1 MSIIYKYTRN
11 KIKITTTNMPD
22 IIILSG
28 YRSDWLEIKR
38 IEQASEDLGYSHQIY
53 SVEDAGWSLL
63 KPIKNYKKDS
73 VIINRLGLMSQVNF
87 IQPMLTF
94 NGYELFNNPSV
105 TNICDN
111 KALTNACFEATK
123 IQTTPTIWIPITNYP
138 RLRVK
143 NIRKSILN
151 KIEIQFDYPVVIKP
165 TGGGRGWKVTFLKTQ
180 KELDEYLYN
189 DMRILANPWGLYVQE
204 YKSHIADI
212 RVVVGKKKGSP
223 LEIFAALFRIPLREH
238 IVANT
243 SQGNPSVKF
252 EITDR
257 IKSLAFKMCQSVLDG
272 ATLLDNIKD
281 RGILLGIDIIVNSDD
296 MELKNKIRSYANQL
310 KNSKEFKLT
319 HMKKQF
325 KVDFEA
331 KDKKFHSDMDRYMNL
346 DVYHE
351 LRSVLIEGTS
361 KAELFASEANA
372 TIDFGDLTHV
382 FSEGKVAR
390 GIVECA
396 VSNIF

>member
-1 MSIIYKYTRN
+1 
-11 KIKITTTNMPD
+11 MPD

-38 IEQASEDLGYSHQIY
+38 IKQASEELGYSHQIF
-53 SVEDAGWSLL
+53 SVEDTDWPLL
-63 KPIKNYKKDS
+63 NPIKDYKKDS

-87 IQPMLTF
+87 IQPMIAF
-94 NGYELFNNPSV
+94 NGYELFNNLSV

-111 KALTNACFEATK
+111 KALTTACFEAVN
-123 IQTTPTIWIPITNYP
+123 IQSTPTTWVPITNYP
-138 RLRVK
+138 RLRVPQ
-143 NIRKSILN
+143 IRESIIN
-151 KIEIQFDYPVVIKP
+151 TIESKFDYPIVIKP
-165 TGGGRGWKVTFLKTQ
+165 TGGGRGWRVTFLKSRE
-180 KELDEYLYN
+180 ELDQYLY
-189 DMRILANPWGLYVQE
+189 DDKRILANPWGLYVQD

-223 LEIFAALFRIPLREH
+223 LEIFASLFRIPMREY

-252 EITDR
+252 QITDR
-257 IKSLAFKMCQSVLDG
+257 IKEFSFKMCQSVLDG
-272 ATLLDNIKD
+272 ATKLDGIKD
-281 RGILLGIDIIVNSDD
+281 RGILLGIDILVNSNDL
-296 MELKNKIRSYANQL
+296 ELKKKIRALGNKL
-310 KNSKEFKLT
+310 KNSEEFKLT

-325 KVDFEA
+325 KTNFDA
-331 KDKKFHSDMDRYMNL
+331 KDKKFHSDMAKYMNL

-351 LRSVLIEGTS
+351 IKELLLKGTS

-382 FSEGKVAR
+382 FSDGKVAR

-396 VSNIF
+396 VSNLK

>member
-1 MSIIYKYTRN
+1 
-11 KIKITTTNMPD
+11 MPN

-38 IEQASEDLGYSHQIY
+38 IEQASEALGYNCQIF
-53 SVEDAGWSLL
+53 SVEDAGFPLI
-63 KPIKNYKKDS
+63 KPIKDYKEES
-73 VIINRLGLMSQVNF
+73 VIINRLGLMSQVAF
-87 IQPMLTF
+87 IQPMLSF
-94 NGYELFNNPSV
+94 NGYELFNTPSV

-111 KALTNACFEATK
+111 KALTTACFEAAG
-123 IQTTPTIWIPITNYP
+123 IQATPTIWIPITNHP

-143 NIRKSILN
+143 EIRNSVLDT
-151 KIEIQFDYPVVIKP
+151 IERQFDYPVVIKP
-165 TGGGRGWKVTFLKTQ
+165 TGGGRGWKVTFLKTRE
-180 KELDEYLYN
+180 ELDQYLY
-189 DMRILANPWGLYVQE
+189 DDKRILANPWGLYVQK

-212 RVVVGKKKGSP
+212 RVVVGKKKGKP
-223 LEIFAALFRIPLREH
+223 MEIFAALFRIPLREH

-252 EITDR
+252 AITDR
-257 IKSLAFKMCQSVLDG
+257 IKNLAFKMCQSVLDG
-272 ATLLDNIKD
+272 ATALDNIKD
-281 RGILLGIDIIVNSDD
+281 RGILLGVDIIVHSDD
-296 MELKNKIRSYANQL
+296 EELKKNIRKLGNQL
-310 KNSKEFKLT
+310 KSSEEFKIT

-331 KDKKFHSDMDRYMNL
+331 KDKKFQEDMDRYMNL
-346 DVYHE
+346 DVYNE
-351 LRSVLIEGTS
+351 IQKLLIEGTS

-382 FSEGKVAR
+382 FSEGKVAK

-396 VSNIF
+396 VSNII

>member
-1 MSIIYKYTRN
+1 
-11 KIKITTTNMPD
+11 MPN

-38 IEQASEDLGYSHQIY
+38 IEQASEYLGYSHQIF
-53 SVEDAGWSLL
+53 SVEDVGWSLL
-63 KPIKNYKKDS
+63 KPIKDYKKDS
-73 VIINRLGLMSQVNF
+73 VIINRLGLMSQVNY

-111 KALTNACFEATK
+111 KSLTTVCFEAAK
-123 IQTTPTIWIPITNYP
+123 IQSTPTIWIPITNHP

-143 NIRKSILN
+143 EIRKSILN
-151 KIEIQFDYPVVIKP
+151 TIESQFDYPVVIKP
-165 TGGGRGWKVTFLKTQ
+165 TGGGRGWRVTFLKNRE
-180 KELDEYLYN
+180 ELDQYLY
-189 DMRILANPWGLYVQE
+189 DDKRILANPWGLYVQQ

-223 LEIFAALFRIPLREH
+223 LEIFAALFRIPLKEH

-252 EITDR
+252 EISDR
-257 IKSLAFKMCQSVLDG
+257 IKSLSFEMCQSVLDG
-272 ATLLDNIKD
+272 ANKLDGIKD

-296 MELKNKIRSYANQL
+296 IDLRNIVRDLGIQL
-310 KNSKEFKLT
+310 KNSEEFKLT
-319 HMKKQF
+319 HKKKQF
-325 KVDFEA
+325 KIDFEA
-331 KDKKFHSDMDRYMNL
+331 KDEKFHSDMAKYMNL
-346 DVYHE
+346 DIYHE
-351 LRSVLIEGTS
+351 LRKLLTDGAS

-396 VSNIF
+396 VSNII

>member
-1 MSIIYKYTRN
+1 
-11 KIKITTTNMPD
+11 MPD

-38 IEQASEDLGYSHQIY
+38 IEQASEALGYSHQIF

-63 KPIKNYKKDS
+63 KPIKDYKKDS
-73 VIINRLGLMSQVNF
+73 VIINRLGLMSQVNY
-87 IQPMLTF
+87 IQPMLSF
-94 NGYELFNNPSV
+94 NGYDLFNNPSV
-105 TNICDN
+105 TTICDN
-111 KALTNACFEATK
+111 KTLTTACFEAAK
-123 IQTTPTIWIPITNYP
+123 IQTTPTIWIPITNHP

-143 NIRKSILN
+143 TIRKSMVN
-151 KIEIQFDYPVVIKP
+151 NIESRFDYPVVIKP
-165 TGGGRGWKVTFLKTQ
+165 TGGGRGWRVTFIKNRE
-180 KELDEYLYN
+180 ELDNYLYN
-189 DMRILANPWGLYVQE
+189 DKRILANPWGLYVQK

-223 LEIFAALFRIPLREH
+223 LEIFAALFRIPLKEH

-252 EITDR
+252 EISDR
-257 IKSLAFKMCQSVLDG
+257 VKSLSYKMCESVLDG
-272 ATLLDNIKD
+272 AKKLDGVKD
-281 RGILLGIDIIVNSDD
+281 RGILLGIDIIVNSDN
-296 MELKNKIRSYANQL
+296 MELKNTIRDLAIQL
-310 KNSKEFKLT
+310 KNSEEFKLT

-325 KVDFEA
+325 KMDFEA
-331 KDKKFHSDMDRYMNL
+331 KDKKFHSDMTKYMNL

-351 LRSVLIEGTS
+351 LRKLLIKSSS
-361 KAELFASEANA
+361 KASLFASEANA

-382 FSEGKVAR
+382 FSEGKIAR

-396 VSNIF
+396 VSNLF

>member
-1 MSIIYKYTRN
+1 
-11 KIKITTTNMPD
+11 MPD

-38 IEQASEDLGYSHQIY
+38 IEQASENLGYSHQVF

-63 KPIKNYKKDS
+63 KPIKDYKKDS
-73 VIINRLGLMSQVNF
+73 VIINRLGLMSQVNY
-87 IQPMLTF
+87 IQPMLSF

-105 TNICDN
+105 TTICDN
-111 KALTNACFEATK
+111 KALTTACFEAAK
-123 IQTTPTIWIPITNYP
+123 IQSTPTIWIPITNYP

-143 NIRKSILN
+143 KIRKSIVV
-151 KIEIQFDYPVVIKP
+151 KIEGNFDYPVVIKP
-165 TGGGRGWKVTFLKTQ
+165 TGGGRGWKVTFIKNRE
-180 KELDEYLYN
+180 ELDKYLY
-189 DMRILANPWGLYVQE
+189 DDKRILANPWGLYVQK

-223 LEIFAALFRIPLREH
+223 LEIYAALFRIPLKEH

-243 SQGNPSVKF
+243 SQGNPSIKF
-252 EITDR
+252 EISDR
-257 IKSLAFKMCQSVLDG
+257 IKSFSYKMCQSVLDG
-272 ATLLDNIKD
+272 ATKLDGIKD
-281 RGILLGIDIIVNSDD
+281 RGILLGVDIIVNSNNID
-296 MELKNKIRSYANQL
+296 LRNNIRDLAIQL
-310 KNSKEFKLT
+310 KNSEEFKLT
-319 HMKKQF
+319 HKKKQF
-325 KVDFEA
+325 KADFEA
-331 KDKKFHSDMDRYMNL
+331 TDKKFHSDMDKYMNL

-351 LRSVLIEGTS
+351 LKKLLISSTS

-396 VSNIF
+396 VSNLE

>member
-1 MSIIYKYTRN
+1 
-11 KIKITTTNMPD
+11 MPD

-38 IEQASEDLGYSHQIY
+38 IQQASEDLGYSHQIF
-53 SVEDAGWSLL
+53 SVEDIGWSLL
-63 KPIKNYKKDS
+63 NPIKSYKKDS
-73 VIINRLGLMSQVNF
+73 VIINRIGLMSQVNY
-87 IQPMLTF
+87 IQPMITL

-111 KALTNACFEATK
+111 KALTTACFEAAK
-123 IQTTPTIWIPITNYP
+123 IQSTPTIWIPITNHP

-143 NIRKSILN
+143 TIRKSIVN
-151 KIEIQFDYPVVIKP
+151 TIESRFDYPVVIKP
-165 TGGGRGWKVTFLKTQ
+165 TGGGRGWRVTFIKNRE
-180 KELDEYLYN
+180 ELDEYLYN
-189 DMRILANPWGLYVQE
+189 DTRILANPWGLYVQQ

-223 LEIFAALFRIPLREH
+223 LEIFAALFRIPLKEC

-252 EITDR
+252 EISDR
-257 IKSLAFKMCQSVLDG
+257 IKSLSFKMCQSVLDG
-272 ATLLDNIKD
+272 AKKLDGIED

-296 MELKNKIRSYANQL
+296 IALRNNVRELGNQL
-310 KNSKEFKLT
+310 KNSEEFKLT

-325 KVDFEA
+325 KVDFEV
-331 KDKKFHSDMDRYMNL
+331 KDKKFHSDMDKYMNL
-346 DVYHE
+346 DVYYE
-351 LRSVLIEGTS
+351 LRKLLTDGAS
-361 KAELFASEANA
+361 KANLFASEANA

-396 VSNIF
+396 VSNLEL

>member
-1 MSIIYKYTRN
+1 
-11 KIKITTTNMPD
+11 MPD

-38 IEQASEDLGYSHQIY
+38 IEQASEYLGYSHQVF
-53 SVEDAGWSLL
+53 SVEDDGWSLL
-63 KPIKNYKKDS
+63 KPIKDYKKDS
-73 VIINRLGLMSQVNF
+73 VIINRLGLMSQVNY
-87 IQPMLTF
+87 IQPMLSF

-105 TNICDN
+105 TTICDN
-111 KALTNACFEATK
+111 KTLTTACFEAAK
-123 IQTTPTIWIPITNYP
+123 IQSTPTIWIPITNFP

-143 NIRKSILN
+143 EIRKSIIN
-151 KIEIQFDYPVVIKP
+151 KIESQFDYPVVIKP
-165 TGGGRGWKVTFLKTQ
+165 TGGGRGWRVTFIKNRE
-180 KELDEYLYN
+180 ELNEYLYN
-189 DMRILANPWGLYVQE
+189 DQRILANPWGLYVQK

-223 LEIFAALFRIPLREH
+223 LEIYAALYRIPLKEH
-238 IVANT
+238 LVANT

-252 EITDR
+252 EINDR
-257 IKSLAFKMCQSVLDG
+257 IKSLSFKMVQSVLDG
-272 ATLLDNIKD
+272 AYKLDGVKD
-281 RGILLGIDIIVNSDD
+281 RGILLGIDIIVNSDNID
-296 MELKNKIRSYANQL
+296 LRNTVRNLGIQL
-310 KNSKEFKLT
+310 KSSEEFKLT
-319 HMKKQF
+319 HKKKQF

-331 KDKKFHSDMDRYMNL
+331 KDKKFHSDMAKYMNL

-351 LRSVLIEGTS
+351 LRKLLTDGAS
-361 KAELFASEANA
+361 KASLYASEANA

-396 VSNIF
+396 VSNII

>member
-1 MSIIYKYTRN
+1 MLIY
-11 KIKITTTNMPD
+11 ISTTKLKTTSEMPD

-38 IEQASEDLGYSHQIY
+38 IEQASEYLGYSHQVF

-63 KPIKNYKKDS
+63 NPIKEYKKDS
-73 VIINRLGLMSQVNF
+73 VIINRLGLMSQVNY
-87 IQPMLTF
+87 IQPMLSF

-105 TNICDN
+105 TTICDN
-111 KALTNACFEATK
+111 KALTTACFEAAK
-123 IQTTPTIWIPITNYP
+123 IQTTPTIWIPITNHP

-143 NIRKSILN
+143 TIRKSIIN
-151 KIEIQFDYPVVIKP
+151 NIESRFDYPVVIKP
-165 TGGGRGWKVTFLKTQ
+165 TGGGRGWKVTFIKNRD
-180 KELDEYLYN
+180 ELDKYLY
-189 DMRILANPWGLYVQE
+189 DDKRILANPWGLYVQK

-223 LEIFAALFRIPLREH
+223 LEIYAALFRIPLKEY

-252 EITDR
+252 EISNK
-257 IKSLAFKMCQSVLDG
+257 IKSLSYKMCQSVLDG
-272 ATLLDNIKD
+272 ANLLDNVKD
-281 RGILLGIDIIVNSDD
+281 RGLLLGIDIIVNSDNR
-296 MELKNKIRSYANQL
+296 ELKNTIRGLAIQL
-310 KNSKEFKLT
+310 KNSEEFNLT
-319 HMKKQF
+319 HKKKQF

-331 KDKKFHSDMDRYMNL
+331 KDKKFHSDMAKYMNL

-351 LRSVLIEGTS
+351 LRKLLTKSTT
-361 KAELFASEANA
+361 KAELFAGEANA

-382 FSEGKVAR
+382 FSEGKIAR

-396 VSNIF
+396 VSNLF

>member
-1 MSIIYKYTRN
+1 
-11 KIKITTTNMPD
+11 MPD

-28 YRSDWLEIKR
+28 YRSDWLEMKR
-38 IEQASEDLGYSHQIY
+38 IQQASEELGYSHQTF

-63 KPIKNYKKDS
+63 NPIKNYKKDS

-87 IQPMLTF
+87 IQPMLSF
-94 NGYELFNNPSV
+94 NGYNLFNNPSV

-111 KALTNACFEATK
+111 KALTTACFEASK
-123 IQTTPTIWIPITNYP
+123 IQSTPTIWIPITNHP

-143 NIRKSILN
+143 NIRKSIITT
-151 KIEIQFDYPVVIKP
+151 IENRFEYPVVIKP
-165 TGGGRGWKVTFLKTQ
+165 TGGGRGWKVTFLKNQ
-180 KELDEYLYN
+180 EELDKYLY
-189 DMRILANPWGLYVQE
+189 DDKRILANPWGLYIQQ

-223 LEIFAALFRIPLREH
+223 LEIFASLFRIPLKEH

-243 SQGNPSVKF
+243 SQGNPSIQF
-252 EITDR
+252 DITDK
-257 IKSLAFKMCQSVLDG
+257 IKSLSYKMCQSVLDG
-272 ATLLDNIKD
+272 ATSLDGAKD
-281 RGILLGIDIIVNSDD
+281 RGILLGVDIMVNSDD
-296 MELKNKIRSYANQL
+296 MELKDTIRGLGNQL
-310 KNSKEFKLT
+310 KSTEDFKIT

-325 KVDFEA
+325 KTDFEA
-331 KDKKFHSDMDRYMNL
+331 KDKKFQLDMAKYMNL
-346 DVYHE
+346 DIYHE
-351 LRSVLIEGTS
+351 LKELLIKGTS

-382 FSEGKVAR
+382 FSEGKVAQ

-396 VSNIF
+396 VSNLD

>member
-1 MSIIYKYTRN
+1 
-11 KIKITTTNMPD
+11 MPD

-38 IEQASEDLGYSHQIY
+38 IEQASEYLGYSHQIF
-53 SVEDAGWSLL
+53 SVEDDGWSLL
-63 KPIKNYKKDS
+63 KPIKDYKKDS
-73 VIINRLGLMSQVNF
+73 VIINRLGLMSQVNY
-87 IQPMLTF
+87 IQPMLSF
-94 NGYELFNNPSV
+94 NGYDLFNNPSV
-105 TNICDN
+105 TTICDN
-111 KALTNACFEATK
+111 KALTTACFEAAK
-123 IQTTPTIWIPITNYP
+123 IQTTPTIWIPITNHP

-143 NIRKSILN
+143 EIRKSIVN
-151 KIEIQFDYPVVIKP
+151 TIESRFDYPVVIKP
-165 TGGGRGWKVTFLKTQ
+165 TGGGRGWRVTFIKNRE
-180 KELDEYLYN
+180 ELDKYLY
-189 DMRILANPWGLYVQE
+189 DDKRILANPWGLYVQQ

-223 LEIFAALFRIPLREH
+223 LEIHAALFRIPLKEH

-252 EITDR
+252 KISDK
-257 IKSLAFKMCQSVLDG
+257 IKSLSYKMCQSVLDG
-272 ATLLDNIKD
+272 AKKLDNVKD

-296 MELKNKIRSYANQL
+296 IDLRNTVRDLGIQL
-310 KNSKEFKLT
+310 KNSEEFKLT
-319 HMKKQF
+319 HKKKQF

-331 KDKKFHSDMDRYMNL
+331 KDKKFHSDMARYMNL

-351 LRSVLIEGTS
+351 LRKLLTDGAS
-361 KAELFASEANA
+361 KASLFASEANA

-396 VSNIF
+396 VSNII

>member
-1 MSIIYKYTRN
+1 L
-11 KIKITTTNMPD
+11 PH

-38 IEQASEDLGYSHQIY
+38 IEQASEDLGYSHQEF
-53 SVEDAGWSLL
+53 SVEDVGWSLL
-63 KPIKNYKKDS
+63 KPIKDYKKDS
-73 VIINRLGLMSQVNF
+73 VIINRLGLMSQVNY
-87 IQPMLTF
+87 IQPMLSF

-111 KALTNACFEATK
+111 KALTTACFELAK
-123 IQTTPTIWIPITNYP
+123 IQSTPTIWIPITNHP
-138 RLRVK
+138 RLKVK
-143 NIRKSILN
+143 EIRKSIVD
-151 KIEIQFDYPVVIKP
+151 KIESRFDYPVVIKP
-165 TGGGRGWKVTFLKTQ
+165 TGGGRGWRVTFIKNRE
-180 KELDEYLYN
+180 ELNEYLYN
-189 DMRILANPWGLYVQE
+189 DQRILANPWGLYVQQ

-212 RVVVGKKKGSP
+212 RVVVGKKKGAP
-223 LEIFAALFRIPLREH
+223 LEIFAALFRIPLKEY

-252 EITDR
+252 EISDR
-257 IKSLAFKMCQSVLDG
+257 IKSLSYKMCQSVLEG
-272 ATLLDNIKD
+272 ANKLDEVKN
-281 RGILLGIDIIVNSDD
+281 RGILLGIDILVNSDD
-296 MELKNKIRSYANQL
+296 IDLRNTVRDLGTKLKS
-310 KNSKEFKLT
+310 SEEFKLT

-325 KVDFEA
+325 KINFEA
-331 KDKKFHSDMDRYMNL
+331 KDKKFHSDMAKYMNL

-351 LRSVLIEGTS
+351 LRELLIKGTS

-396 VSNIF
+396 VSNLE

>member
-1 MSIIYKYTRN
+1 
-11 KIKITTTNMPD
+11 MPD

-38 IEQASEDLGYSHQIY
+38 IEQASEYLGYSHQIF
-53 SVEDAGWSLL
+53 SVEDDGWSLL
-63 KPIKNYKKDS
+63 KPIKDYKKDS
-73 VIINRLGLMSQVNF
+73 VIINRLGLMSQVNY
-87 IQPMLTF
+87 IQPMLSF

-105 TNICDN
+105 TTICDN
-111 KALTNACFEATK
+111 KALTTACFEAAK

-143 NIRKSILN
+143 KIRKSIVN
-151 KIEIQFDYPVVIKP
+151 TIESRFDYPVVIKP
-165 TGGGRGWKVTFLKTQ
+165 TGGGRGWKVTFIKNQ
-180 KELDEYLYN
+180 EELDKYLYN
-189 DMRILANPWGLYVQE
+189 DKRILANPWGLYVQK

-223 LEIFAALFRIPLREH
+223 LEIYAALFRIPLKEH

-252 EITDR
+252 EISDK
-257 IKSLAFKMCQSVLDG
+257 IKSLSYKMCQSVLDG
-272 ATLLDNIKD
+272 AYLLDGVKD
-281 RGILLGIDIIVNSDD
+281 RGILLGIDILVNSDN
-296 MELKNKIRSYANQL
+296 MELKNTIRGLAIQL
-310 KNSKEFKLT
+310 KNSEEFKLT
-319 HMKKQF
+319 HKKNQF
-325 KVDFEA
+325 KVDFKA
-331 KDKKFHSDMDRYMNL
+331 QDKKFHSDMAKYMNL

-351 LRSVLIEGTS
+351 LRKLLTKSTS

-382 FSEGKVAR
+382 FSEGIVAR
-390 GIVECA
+390 GIVKCA
-396 VSNIF
+396 VSNLF

>member
-1 MSIIYKYTRN
+1 
-11 KIKITTTNMPD
+11 MPN

-38 IEQASEDLGYSHQIY
+38 IEQASEDLGYSHQIF

-63 KPIKNYKKDS
+63 KPIKEYKKNS

-87 IQPMLTF
+87 IQPMIAF
-94 NGYELFNNPSV
+94 NGYEFFNNFSI

-111 KALTNACFEATK
+111 KALTTACFEAAN
-123 IQTTPTIWIPITNYP
+123 IQSTPTIWVPITNHP
-138 RLRVK
+138 RLRVPQ
-143 NIRKSILN
+143 IRESIIN
-151 KIEIQFDYPVVIKP
+151 TIESKFDYPVVIKP
-165 TGGGRGWKVTFLKTQ
+165 TGGGRGWKVTFLKNRE
-180 KELDEYLYN
+180 ELDQYLY
-189 DMRILANPWGLYVQE
+189 DDKRILANPWGLYVQD

-212 RVVVGKKKGSP
+212 RVVVGKKKSSP
-223 LEIFAALFRIPLREH
+223 LEIFASLFRIPMREY

-257 IKSLAFKMCQSVLDG
+257 IKELSFKMCQSVLDG
-272 ATLLDNIKD
+272 ATKLDGIKE
-281 RGILLGIDIIVNSDD
+281 RGILLGIDILVNSDD
-296 MELKNKIRSYANQL
+296 LELKKKIRALGNKL
-310 KNSKEFKLT
+310 KNSEEFKLT

-325 KVDFEA
+325 KTDFET
-331 KDKKFHSDMDRYMNL
+331 KDKKFHSDMAKYMNL

-351 LRSVLIEGTS
+351 LRELLIEGTS

-396 VSNIF
+396 VSNLN

>member
-1 MSIIYKYTRN
+1 
-11 KIKITTTNMPD
+11 MPD

-38 IEQASEDLGYSHQIY
+38 IQQASEDLGYSYQIF
-53 SVEDAGWSLL
+53 SVEDVGWPLL
-63 KPIKNYKKDS
+63 KPIKDYRKDS
-73 VIINRLGLMSQVNF
+73 VIINRLGLMSQVNY
-87 IQPMLTF
+87 IQPMLSF
-94 NGYELFNNPSV
+94 NEYELFNNPSV
-105 TNICDN
+105 TTICDN
-111 KALTNACFEATK
+111 KTLTTACFEAAK
-123 IQTTPTIWIPITNYP
+123 IQSTPTVWIPITNFP

-143 NIRKSILN
+143 TIRKSIIN
-151 KIEIQFDYPVVIKP
+151 NIESQFDYPVVIKP
-165 TGGGRGWKVTFLKTQ
+165 TGGGRGWKVTFIKNREQLNK
-180 KELDEYLYN
+180 YLY
-189 DMRILANPWGLYVQE
+189 DDQRILANPWGLYVQQ

-223 LEIFAALFRIPLREH
+223 LEIFAALFRIPLKEY

-252 EITDR
+252 EISDR
-257 IKSLAFKMCQSVLDG
+257 VKSLSYKMCQSVLDG
-272 ATLLDNIKD
+272 ANKLDRIKD

-296 MELKNKIRSYANQL
+296 IDLRNTVRDLGIQL
-310 KNSKEFKLT
+310 KNSEEFKLT

-331 KDKKFHSDMDRYMNL
+331 KDKKFHSDMDKYMNL

-351 LRSVLIEGTS
+351 LRKLLTDGAS
-361 KAELFASEANA
+361 KANLFASEANA
-372 TIDFGDLTHV
+372 TIDFGDLTHM

-396 VSNIF
+396 VSNII

>member
-1 MSIIYKYTRN
+1 
-11 KIKITTTNMPD
+11 MPD

-38 IEQASEDLGYSHQIY
+38 IEQASEYLGYSHQIF

-63 KPIKNYKKDS
+63 KPIKDYKNDS
-73 VIINRLGLMSQVNF
+73 VIINRLGLMSQVNY
-87 IQPMLTF
+87 IQPMLSF

-105 TNICDN
+105 TTICDN
-111 KALTNACFEATK
+111 KALTTACFEAAK
-123 IQTTPTIWIPITNYP
+123 IQTTPTIWIPITNHP

-143 NIRKSILN
+143 TIRKSIITN
-151 KIEIQFDYPVVIKP
+151 IESQFDYPVVIKP
-165 TGGGRGWKVTFLKTQ
+165 TGGGRGWKVTFIKNRE
-180 KELDEYLYN
+180 ELDKYLYN
-189 DMRILANPWGLYVQE
+189 DKRILANPWGLYVQK

-223 LEIFAALFRIPLREH
+223 LEIYGALFRIPLKEH
-238 IVANT
+238 MVANT

-252 EITDR
+252 EISNK
-257 IKSLAFKMCQSVLDG
+257 IKSLSYKMCQSVLDG
-272 ATLLDNIKD
+272 ANLLDNVKD
-281 RGILLGIDIIVNSDD
+281 RGILLGIDILVNSDN
-296 MELKNKIRSYANQL
+296 MELKNTIRGLAIQL
-310 KNSKEFKLT
+310 KNSEEFKLT
-319 HMKKQF
+319 HKKNQF
-325 KVDFEA
+325 KTDFEA
-331 KDKKFHSDMDRYMNL
+331 QDKKFHSDMDKYMNL

-351 LRSVLIEGTS
+351 LRELLIEGTS

-382 FSEGKVAR
+382 FSEDKVAR

-396 VSNIF
+396 VSNLK

>member
-1 MSIIYKYTRN
+1 
-11 KIKITTTNMPD
+11 MPD

-38 IEQASEDLGYSHQIY
+38 IEQASEYLGYSHQIF

-63 KPIKNYKKDS
+63 KPIKDYKKDS
-73 VIINRLGLMSQVNF
+73 VIINRLGLMSQVNY
-87 IQPMLTF
+87 IQPMLSF

-111 KALTNACFEATK
+111 KSLTTACFEAAK
-123 IQTTPTIWIPITNYP
+123 IQTTPTIWIPITNHP

-143 NIRKSILN
+143 MIRKSIVN
-151 KIEIQFDYPVVIKP
+151 TIESRFDYPVVIKS
-165 TGGGRGWKVTFLKTQ
+165 TGGGRGWKVTFIKNRE
-180 KELDEYLYN
+180 ELDAYLYN
-189 DMRILANPWGLYVQE
+189 DKRILANPWGLYVQK

-223 LEIFAALFRIPLREH
+223 LEIYAALFRIPMKEC

-252 EITDR
+252 EISDK
-257 IKSLAFKMCQSVLDG
+257 IKSLSYKMCQSVLDG
-272 ATLLDNIKD
+272 ANLLDGVKD
-281 RGILLGIDIIVNSDD
+281 RGILLGIDILVNSDN
-296 MELKNKIRSYANQL
+296 MELKNTIRDLAIQL
-310 KNSKEFKLT
+310 KNSEEFNLT
-319 HMKKQF
+319 HKKKQF

-331 KDKKFHSDMDRYMNL
+331 KDKKFHSDMAKYMNL

-351 LRSVLIEGTS
+351 LKELLTKSSS

-382 FSEGKVAR
+382 FSEGKIAR

-396 VSNIF
+396 VSNLK

>member
-1 MSIIYKYTRN
+1 
-11 KIKITTTNMPD
+11 MPN

-38 IEQASEDLGYSHQIY
+38 IEQASDYLGYSHQLF
-53 SVEDAGWSLL
+53 SVEDVGWSLL
-63 KPIKNYKKDS
+63 NPIKDYKKDS
-73 VIINRLGLMSQVNF
+73 VIINRIGLMSQVNY

-111 KALTNACFEATK
+111 KSLTTACFEAAK
-123 IQTTPTIWIPITNYP
+123 IQSTPTIWIPITNHP

-143 NIRKSILN
+143 EIRKSIIN
-151 KIEIQFDYPVVIKP
+151 TIESQFDYPVVIKP
-165 TGGGRGWKVTFLKTQ
+165 TGGGRGWKVTFLKNRE
-180 KELDEYLYN
+180 ELDEYLYN
-189 DMRILANPWGLYVQE
+189 DTRILANPWGLYVQQ

-223 LEIFAALFRIPLREH
+223 LEIFGALFRIPMKEC

-252 EITDR
+252 EISDR
-257 IKSLAFKMCQSVLDG
+257 IKSLSFEMCQSVLDG
-272 ATLLDNIKD
+272 ATKLDGIKD

-296 MELKNKIRSYANQL
+296 INLRNTVRDLGNQL
-310 KNSKEFKLT
+310 KNSEEFKLT
-319 HMKKQF
+319 HKKKQF

-331 KDKKFHSDMDRYMNL
+331 KDKKFHSDMEKYMNL

-351 LRSVLIEGTS
+351 LGKLLTKSTS
-361 KAELFASEANA
+361 KANLFASEANA

-382 FSEGKVAR
+382 FSEGKIAR

-396 VSNIF
+396 VSNII

>member
-1 MSIIYKYTRN
+1 
-11 KIKITTTNMPD
+11 MPD

-38 IEQASEDLGYSHQIY
+38 IEQASEYLGYSHQIF
-53 SVEDAGWSLL
+53 SVEDLGWSLL
-63 KPIKNYKKDS
+63 KPIKDYKKDS
-73 VIINRLGLMSQVNF
+73 VIINRLGLMSQVNY
-87 IQPMLTF
+87 IQPMLSF

-105 TNICDN
+105 TTICDN
-111 KALTNACFEATK
+111 KALTTACFESAK
-123 IQTTPTIWIPITNYP
+123 IQTTPTIWIPITNHP

-143 NIRKSILN
+143 MIRKSIVN
-151 KIEIQFDYPVVIKP
+151 NIESQFDYPVVIKP
-165 TGGGRGWKVTFLKTQ
+165 TGGGRGWKVTFIKNRE
-180 KELDEYLYN
+180 ELDNYLYN
-189 DMRILANPWGLYVQE
+189 DKRILANPWGLYVQK

-223 LEIFAALFRIPLREH
+223 LEIYAALFRIPLKEH

-252 EITDR
+252 EISDK
-257 IKSLAFKMCQSVLDG
+257 IKSLSYKMCQSVLDG
-272 ATLLDNIKD
+272 ANKLDGVKD
-281 RGILLGIDIIVNSDD
+281 RGILLGIDILVNSDD
-296 MELKNKIRSYANQL
+296 MELKKTVRDLGIQL
-310 KNSKEFKLT
+310 KNSEEFKVT

-331 KDKKFHSDMDRYMNL
+331 KDKQFHSDMARYMNL
-346 DVYHE
+346 DIYHE
-351 LRSVLIEGTS
+351 LRELLTGATS

-382 FSEGKVAR
+382 FSEGIVAR

-396 VSNIF
+396 VSNLI

>member
-1 MSIIYKYTRN
+1 
-11 KIKITTTNMPD
+11 MPN

-38 IEQASEDLGYSHQIY
+38 IEQASDHLGYSHQVF
-53 SVEDAGWSLL
+53 SVEDVDWPLL
-63 KPIKNYKKDS
+63 MPIKDYKKDS
-73 VIINRLGLMSQVNF
+73 VIINRLGLMSQVNY
-87 IQPMLTF
+87 IQPMLSF
-94 NGYELFNNPSV
+94 NGYNLFNNPSV
-105 TNICDN
+105 TTICDN
-111 KALTNACFEATK
+111 KTLTTACFEAAK
-123 IQTTPTIWIPITNYP
+123 IQTTPTIWIPITNHP

-143 NIRKSILN
+143 EIRKSIIN
-151 KIEIQFDYPVVIKP
+151 NIESHFDYPVVIKP
-165 TGGGRGWKVTFLKTQ
+165 TGGGRGWRVTFIKNRE
-180 KELDEYLYN
+180 ELDDYLYN
-189 DMRILANPWGLYVQE
+189 DKRILANPWGLYAQQ

-223 LEIFAALFRIPLREH
+223 FEIYAALFRIPLKEY

-252 EITDR
+252 EISNSV
-257 IKSLAFKMCQSVLDG
+257 KSLSYKMCKSVLDG
-272 ATLLDNIKD
+272 AKKLDGVKD
-281 RGILLGIDIIVNSDD
+281 RGILLGIDIIVNSVNT
-296 MELKNKIRSYANQL
+296 ELKNNIRDLAIQL
-310 KNSKEFKLT
+310 KNSEEFKLT

-325 KVDFEA
+325 KVNFEA
-331 KDKKFHSDMDRYMNL
+331 KDKKFHSDMAKYMNL

-351 LRSVLIEGTS
+351 LRELLLKGTS

-396 VSNIF
+396 VSNLE

>member
-1 MSIIYKYTRN
+1 
-11 KIKITTTNMPD
+11 MPD

-38 IEQASEDLGYSHQIY
+38 IEQASEALGYTCQVHSI
-53 SVEDAGWSLL
+53 EDADWSLL
-63 KPIKNYKKDS
+63 NPIKNYKKDS

-87 IQPMLTF
+87 LQPMLSL

-105 TNICDN
+105 TTICDN
-111 KALTNACFEATK
+111 KVLTSACFEAAK
-123 IQTTPTIWIPITNYP
+123 IQSTPTIWIPITNHP

-143 NIRKSILN
+143 EIREAIID
-151 KIEIQFDYPVVIKP
+151 KIETTFDYPVVIKP
-165 TGGGRGWKVTFLKTQ
+165 TGGGRGWKVTFIKNRE
-180 KELDEYLYN
+180 ELDKYLY
-189 DMRILANPWGLYVQE
+189 DDKRILANPWGLYVQQ

-238 IVANT
+238 MVANT
-243 SQGNPSVKF
+243 SQGNPSIKF
-252 EITDR
+252 EISDR
-257 IKSLAFKMCQSVLDG
+257 IRSLSYKMCQSVLDG
-272 ATLLDNIKD
+272 AKLLDNVKD
-281 RGILLGIDIIVNSDD
+281 RGLLLGIDIMVNTDD
-296 MELKNKIRSYANQL
+296 IGLRTAIRDHATQL
-310 KNSKEFKLT
+310 KNSEEFRLT
-319 HMKKQF
+319 HKKKQF

-331 KDKKFHSDMDRYMNL
+331 VDKKFHSDMAKYMNL
-346 DVYHE
+346 DVYNE
-351 LRSVLIEGTS
+351 LKELLTKSTS

-382 FSEGKVAR
+382 FSEGKIAR

-396 VSNIF
+396 VSNLSQD

>member
-1 MSIIYKYTRN
+1 
-11 KIKITTTNMPD
+11 MPD

-38 IEQASEDLGYSHQIY
+38 IEQASEYLGYSHQVF

-63 KPIKNYKKDS
+63 NPIKEYKKDS
-73 VIINRLGLMSQVNF
+73 VIINRLGLMSQVNY
-87 IQPMLTF
+87 IQPMLSF

-105 TNICDN
+105 TTICDN
-111 KALTNACFEATK
+111 KSLTTACFEAAK
-123 IQTTPTIWIPITNYP
+123 IQTTPTIWIPITNHP

-143 NIRKSILN
+143 TIRKSIIN
-151 KIEIQFDYPVVIKP
+151 NIESQFDYPVVIKP
-165 TGGGRGWKVTFLKTQ
+165 TGGGRGWKVTFIKNRE
-180 KELDEYLYN
+180 ELDKYLY
-189 DMRILANPWGLYVQE
+189 DDKRILANPWGLYVQK

-223 LEIFAALFRIPLREH
+223 LEIFGALFRIPLKEH

-252 EITDR
+252 EISNK
-257 IKSLAFKMCQSVLDG
+257 IKSLSYKMCQSVLDG
-272 ATLLDNIKD
+272 ANLLDNVKD
-281 RGILLGIDIIVNSDD
+281 RGLLLGIDILVNSDN
-296 MELKNKIRSYANQL
+296 MELKNTIRGLAIQL
-310 KNSKEFKLT
+310 KNSEEFKLT
-319 HMKKQF
+319 HKKKQF
-325 KVDFEA
+325 KMDFEA
-331 KDKKFHSDMDRYMNL
+331 KDKQFHSDMDKYMNL

-351 LRSVLIEGTS
+351 LRELLIKGTS

-396 VSNIF
+396 VSNL

>member
-1 MSIIYKYTRN
+1 
-11 KIKITTTNMPD
+11 MPD

-28 YRSDWLEIKR
+28 YRSDWLEMKR
-38 IEQASEDLGYSHQIY
+38 IEQAAEDLGYSHQIFD
-53 SVEDAGWSLL
+53 VEDAGWSLL
-63 KPIKNYKKDS
+63 KPIKDYKKDS

-87 IQPMLTF
+87 IQPMLSF
-94 NGYELFNNPSV
+94 NGYEIFNHPSI

-111 KALTNACFEATK
+111 KALTTACFEGAN
-123 IQTTPTIWIPITNYP
+123 IQSTPTIWIPITNHP

-143 NIRKSILN
+143 EIRKSIVDT
-151 KIEIQFDYPVVIKP
+151 IENRFGYPIVIKP
-165 TGGGRGWKVTFLKTQ
+165 TGGGRGWRVIFLKNQ
-180 KELDEYLYN
+180 EELDQYLY
-189 DMRILANPWGLYVQE
+189 DDKRILANPWGLYVQE

-212 RVVVGKKKGSP
+212 RVVVGKKKGKP
-223 LEIFAALFRIPLREH
+223 LEIFAALFRIPMREH

-243 SQGNPSVKF
+243 SQGNPSVRF

-257 IKSLAFKMCQSVLDG
+257 IKSFACNMCQSVLDG
-272 ATLLDNIKD
+272 ATKLDNIKD
-281 RGILLGIDIIVNSDD
+281 RGILLGVDIIVNSDD
-296 MELKNKIRSYANQL
+296 EDLKKTVRSLGNQL
-310 KNSKEFKLT
+310 KSSEEFKIT

-325 KVDFEA
+325 KVNFEA
-331 KDKKFHSDMDRYMNL
+331 KDKKFHEDMDKYMNL
-346 DVYHE
+346 EPYHE
-351 LRSVLIEGTS
+351 LQELLTKGTI

-396 VSNIF
+396 VSNLN